1 MLNQRNSPKLLVGI
15 AGGLVLLIVLFLA
28 YQWLF
33 SSNPQPV
40 KAPETAVSTKP
51 AVIAEQPA
59 AESITAADQD
69 TIQLVNE
76 DLLNAAV
83 PQDQSLAKEEVAK
96 LEDIQTQLNDQQQM
110 LSTQHSQAD
119 ELIRLK
125 EEQIQLLEAQLKAAP

>member
-1 MLNQRNSPKLLVGI
+1 MLNQRNSPKLLLGI
-15 AGGLVLLIVLFLA
+15 AGGLVLLIVLFVA

-59 AESITAADQD
+59 AESVTATDQD

>member
-59 AESITAADQD
+59 AESVTVADPD

>member
-59 AESITAADQD
+59 AESVTTADPD

>member
-1 MLNQRNSPKLLVGI
+1 MRNCSV
-15 AGGLVLLIVLFLA
+15 
-28 YQWLF
+28 
-33 SSNPQPV
+33 
-40 KAPETAVSTKP
+40 
-51 AVIAEQPA
+51 
-59 AESITAADQD
+59 TAADQD

>member
-59 AESITAADQD
+59 AESVISTDPD

>member
-33 SSNPQPV
+33 SSNTQPV
-40 KAPETAVSTKP
+40 KAPETVVSTKP

-59 AESITAADQD
+59 AESVTATDPD

-96 LEDIQTQLNDQQQM
+96 LEDIQTQLNDQQQI

>member
-51 AVIAEQPA
+51 VVITEQPA
-59 AESITAADQD
+59 AESVTATDQD

-125 EEQIQLLEAQLKAAP
+125 EEQVQLLEAQLKAAP

>member
-59 AESITAADQD
+59 AESVTAADQD

-125 EEQIQLLEAQLKAAP
+125 EEQIQLLEAQLKAVP

>member
-40 KAPETAVSTKP
+40 KVPETAVSTKP

-59 AESITAADQD
+59 AESVTAADPD

>member
-1 MLNQRNSPKLLVGI
+1 MVGI

-59 AESITAADQD
+59 AESVTATDPD
-69 TIQLVNE
+69 TSQLVNE

-96 LEDIQTQLNDQQQM
+96 LEDIQSQLNDQQQM

>member
-59 AESITAADQD
+59 AESVTATDQD

-125 EEQIQLLEAQLKAAP
+125 EEQVQLLEAQLKAAP

>member
-59 AESITAADQD
+59 AESVTAADQD

-96 LEDIQTQLNDQQQM
+96 LEDIQSQLNDQQQM

>member
-59 AESITAADQD
+59 AESVTAADQD

-96 LEDIQTQLNDQQQM
+96 LEDIQTQLNDQQQN
-110 LSTQHSQAD
+110 LC
-119 ELIRLK
+119 LK
-125 EEQIQLLEAQLKAAP
+125 MSA

>member
-40 KAPETAVSTKP
+40 KVPETAVSTKP

-59 AESITAADQD
+59 AESVTATDPD

>member
-1 MLNQRNSPKLLVGI
+1 M
-15 AGGLVLLIVLFLA
+15 
-28 YQWLF
+28 
-33 SSNPQPV
+33 
-40 KAPETAVSTKP
+40 
-51 AVIAEQPA
+51 IAEQPA
-59 AESITAADQD
+59 AESVTATDPD

>member
-1 MLNQRNSPKLLVGI
+1 MI
-15 AGGLVLLIVLFLA
+15 
-28 YQWLF
+28 
-33 SSNPQPV
+33 
-40 KAPETAVSTKP
+40 T
-51 AVIAEQPA
+51 EQPA
-59 AESITAADQD
+59 AESVTAADQD

-125 EEQIQLLEAQLKAAP
+125 EEQVQLLEAQLKAAP

>member
-59 AESITAADQD
+59 AESVTATDQD

-125 EEQIQLLEAQLKAAP
+125 EEQIQLLEAQLKAAS

>member
-59 AESITAADQD
+59 AESVTAADQD

-125 EEQIQLLEAQLKAAP
+125 EEQVQLLEAQLKAVP

>member
-59 AESITAADQD
+59 AESVTAADQD

>member
-33 SSNPQPV
+33 SSNTQAV

-59 AESITAADQD
+59 AESVTATDPD

>member
-15 AGGLVLLIVLFLA
+15 AGGLVLLIVLFSA

-59 AESITAADQD
+59 AESVTAADQD

>member
-59 AESITAADQD
+59 AESFIATDPD

-96 LEDIQTQLNDQQQM
+96 LEDIQIQLNDQQQM

>member
-59 AESITAADQD
+59 AESVTAADPD

>member
-59 AESITAADQD
+59 AESVTATDPD

-96 LEDIQTQLNDQQQM
+96 LEDIQSQLNDQQQM

>member
-1 MLNQRNSPKLLVGI
+1 MVGI

>member
-1 MLNQRNSPKLLVGI
+1 MVGI

-40 KAPETAVSTKP
+40 KVPETAVSTKP

-59 AESITAADQD
+59 AESVTATDPD

>member
-59 AESITAADQD
+59 AESVTATDPD

>member
-59 AESITAADQD
+59 AESVTAADQD

-125 EEQIQLLEAQLKAAP
+125 EEQVQLLEAQLKAAP

>member
-33 SSNPQPV
+33 SSNTQPV

-59 AESITAADQD
+59 AESVTAADQD

-110 LSTQHSQAD
+110 LSTQYSQAD

>member
-59 AESITAADQD
+59 AESFIATDPD

>member
-59 AESITAADQD
+59 AESVTATDPD

-76 DLLNAAV
+76 DLLNDAV

-125 EEQIQLLEAQLKAAP
+125 EEQVQLLEAQLKAAP

>member
-59 AESITAADQD
+59 AESVTAADQD

-119 ELIRLK
+119 ELICLK

>member
-59 AESITAADQD
+59 AESVTATDPD

-125 EEQIQLLEAQLKAAP
+125 EEQVQLLEAQLKAVP

>member
-59 AESITAADQD
+59 AESVTATDPD

-125 EEQIQLLEAQLKAAP
+125 EEQVQLLEAQLKAAP

>member
-15 AGGLVLLIVLFLA
+15 AGGLVMLIVLFLA

-59 AESITAADQD
+59 AEFVTATDPD

>member
-1 MLNQRNSPKLLVGI
+1 MLR
-15 AGGLVLLIVLFLA
+15 IVLFGA
-28 YQWLF
+28 YQGITA
-33 SSNPQPV
+33 SNTQPV

-59 AESITAADQD
+59 AESVTAADQD

>member
-1 MLNQRNSPKLLVGI
+1 MVGI

-59 AESITAADQD
+59 AESVTATDPD

>member
-1 MLNQRNSPKLLVGI
+1 MVGI

-59 AESITAADQD
+59 AESVTATDQD

>member
-28 YQWLF
+28 YQRLF
-33 SSNPQPV
+33 SSSPQPV

-51 AVIAEQPA
+51 AVITEQPA
-59 AESITAADQD
+59 AESVTAADQD

-125 EEQIQLLEAQLKAAP
+125 EEQVQLLEAQLKAAP

>member
-1 MLNQRNSPKLLVGI
+1 M
-15 AGGLVLLIVLFLA
+15 
-28 YQWLF
+28 
-33 SSNPQPV
+33 
-40 KAPETAVSTKP
+40 PETAVSTKP

-59 AESITAADQD
+59 AESVTATDPD

-110 LSTQHSQAD
+110 LSTQHSQVD